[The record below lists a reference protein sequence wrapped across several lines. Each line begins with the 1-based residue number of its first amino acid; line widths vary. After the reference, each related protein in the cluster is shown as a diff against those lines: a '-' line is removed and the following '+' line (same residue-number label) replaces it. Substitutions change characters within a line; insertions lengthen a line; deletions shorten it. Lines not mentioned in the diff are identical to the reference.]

1 MDCEYDLYE
10 LLPDRSLK
18 WRSCVR
24 GTRRAV
30 EALQEMAE
38 QTDNECFATELGT
51 DEIIARVNEGPQIL
65 DDDGSSAN

>member
-1 MDCEYDLYE
+1 MDCEYDLYG
-10 LLPDRSLK
+10 LLPDRSIK

-38 QTDNECFATELGT
+38 QTENGCFATEQMT